1 MKASPTLTN
10 NLQAVLADL
19 IELHIQGKQAHW
31 NIVGTN
37 FRDLHLQLDE
47 IVDAARQFADDAAER
62 MRALHALPDGRS
74 STVAESTSLAPFPEG
89 LISTKDAIERIV
101 AALEAA
107 VGTMRKVHDE
117 VDEEDPTT
125 ADLLH
130 QFIEKLEQ
138 FAWMVNAEIMK
149 PTASVTGRTR
159 SSPFR
164 HTRSIQRP
172 APDFLSGAGRCFL
185 PARRSMLLSG
195 LGHFPEDD
203 GGKYCRRRH
212 QYQPDRRGDMHP

>member
-47 IVDAARQFADDAAER
+47 IVDAARQFADDMAER

-74 STVAESTSLAPFPEG
+74 GTVAKSTSLAQFPAG
-89 LISTKDAIERIV
+89 LINTKDAIERIV

-130 QFIEKLEQ
+130 EFIAKLEQ
-138 FAWMVNAEIMK
+138 YAWMVNAETMK
-149 PTASVTGRTR
+149 ASASVT
-159 SSPFR
+159 
-164 HTRSIQRP
+164 
-172 APDFLSGAGRCFL
+172 APDA
-185 PARRSMLLSG
+185 
-195 LGHFPEDD
+195 
-203 GGKYCRRRH
+203 K
-212 QYQPDRRGDMHP
+212 

>member
-47 IVDAARQFADDAAER
+47 IVDAARQFADDLAER
-62 MRALHALPDGRS
+62 MRALHSLPDGRS

-89 LISTKDAIERIV
+89 LINTRDAIERIV

-130 QFIEKLEQ
+130 QFIAKLEQ
-138 FAWMVNAEIMK
+138 YAWMANAETLK
-149 PTASVTGRTR
+149 ASAAVTA
-159 SSPFR
+159 P
-164 HTRSIQRP
+164 
-172 APDFLSGAGRCFL
+172 GA
-185 PARRSMLLSG
+185 
-195 LGHFPEDD
+195 D
-203 GGKYCRRRH
+203 
-212 QYQPDRRGDMHP
+212 